1 MYRHGSILDQL
12 QSRDRSVTMD
22 ELIDIYQL
30 ADKYDIPEI
39 RRNVDSMFCELAY
52 IHFSGKNA
60 STTFESY
67 FVNCIARVCGPNSI
81 QLADNTIK
89 NSILQI
95 CHEVCIRL
103 FQNNTFRQWYRE
115 GELFDV
121 ESAATFGMGL
131 GRRLL
136 ASNGIA
142 AEESDGFP
150 EIKPPTWVLPT
161 AERYVIVSIP
171 PGMIKNVRL
180 IVTFQK
186 AHDRFLR
193 RQETLRHHCH
203 LLRPEDIGSQDHSC
217 DWLVLLPGCARE
229 CAYSQSSYHT
239 FLRNN

>member
-39 RRNVDSMFCELAY
+39 RRSVDNMFCELAY
-52 IHFSGKNA
+52 IGLSDINA
-60 STTFESY
+60 STTSGSH
-67 FVNCIARVCGPNSI
+67 FVNCVARVCGPNSI

-95 CHEVCIRL
+95 CHEECVRL
-103 FQNNTFRQWYRE
+103 FQNNAFLQWYKK

-121 ESAATFGMGL
+121 ENAATFGMGL

-142 AEESDGFP
+142 AEEVYGFP
-150 EIKPPTWVLPT
+150 EIKPLAYIPPI
-161 AERYVIVSIP
+161 AERYVIVLIP
-171 PGMIKNVRL
+171 PGMLKNARL

-229 CAYSQSSYHT
+229 FAYS
-239 FLRNN
+239 